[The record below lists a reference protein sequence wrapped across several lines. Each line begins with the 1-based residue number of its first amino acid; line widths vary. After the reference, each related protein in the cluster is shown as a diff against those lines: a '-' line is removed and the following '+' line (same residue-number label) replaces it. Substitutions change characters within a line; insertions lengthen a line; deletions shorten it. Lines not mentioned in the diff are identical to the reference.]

1 MDSSAASI
9 DGSNPCWSHNGAV
22 LGCVFFDVFE
32 KRGFSCAGLTGKEYG
47 LVAVVD
53 KGSSRGEAV
62 VTI

>member
-9 DGSNPCWSHNGAV
+9 DGSNPGWSHNGAV

-32 KRGFSCAGLTGKEYG
+32 KSGFAGAGLTGKKHG
-47 LVAVVD
+47 PVAVVD
-53 KGSSRGEAV
+53 KGSSRGEAG